1 MRPNLTLISPSML
14 TTNLFFFLLVV
25 RHLVHAAD
33 AEEAEALLRRWGP
46 DGMGKIAT
54 PNWAKPI
61 KDMLQNQAAARAR
74 LSTIRFRQNLFAQ
87 NRSGTLDTEERN
99 PQVGPNNLRVVNGNS
114 AFTNTTVS
122 SAQPDSPTTPF
133 RMKQGNASKLDFD
146 PRKSYF
152 GPVNEVSE
160 KSVSEH
166 DETAPDVSD
175 SGTLRRT
182 NSLIIIDIPD
192 DISVSELAADDG
204 HSTFPSQSKTS
215 TGLSVSSS
223 RGWMNT
229 AAGLKFLSGYEMQSG
244 APDAVDSQFDHV
256 LYPSPIP
263 EDEPTHPVQSIA
275 VPMDPATMS
284 FEPSIATLD
293 RAASAKI
300 YFENLY
306 FPILRQPP
314 SREQRRMA
322 LERDLGQM
330 VHLSDVQKDEIR
342 QRWRQNETE
351 YLREKRQKV
360 KPEAFVRLKVIGH
373 GAFGIVTLV
382 RERTSGRLYAMKQV

>member
-1 MRPNLTLISPSML
+1 
-14 TTNLFFFLLVV
+14 
-25 RHLVHAAD
+25 
-33 AEEAEALLRRWGP
+33 
-46 DGMGKIAT
+46 MGKIAA
-54 PNWAKPI
+54 PNWANPI
-61 KDMLQNQAAARAR
+61 KQMLQNQAAARAR
-74 LSTIRFRQNLFAQ
+74 LSTIKFRQNLFAN

-114 AFTNTTVS
+114 GFTNTTVS
-122 SAQPDSPTTPF
+122 SSDPTQPASPTTPF
-133 RMKQGNASKLDFD
+133 RVKAGGNGSRLDFE

-166 DETAPDVSD
+166 EETELDVSD
-175 SGTLRRT
+175 SGTLQRR
-182 NSLIIIDIPD
+182 NSMVIIDIPD

-204 HSTFPSQSKTS
+204 HSAFPSQSQLS
-215 TGLSVSSS
+215 TALSVSSS
-223 RGWMNT
+223 RGWMGT
-229 AAGLKFLSGYEMQSG
+229 AGGLKFLSGYDMPSG
-244 APDAVDSQFDHV
+244 VPETLDSRFDAISH
-256 LYPSPIP
+256 PSPIP
-263 EDEPTHPVQSIA
+263 EDEPSGTVLSTAAPENVQST
-275 VPMDPATMS
+275 P

-322 LERDLGQM
+322 LERDLNQM
-330 VHLSDVQKDEIR
+330 VHLTSVQKDEIR

-351 YLREKRQKV
+351 YLRETRQKV
-360 KPEAFVRLKVIGH
+360 SPEAFVRLKVIGH

-382 RERTSGRLYAMKQV
+382 RERSSGRLYAMKQVCLIMLIFRDGI